1 MANPEHVKILKH
13 GVKGWNEW
21 RLNNTKVTPDFNE
34 ADLREAYMS
43 AANLRGADLSGAD
56 LFKAHLNEAVLTNA
70 NLRQADLREA
80 DLSAAT
86 LQRADL
92 READLGGADISGAD
106 LRWAIMSRAS
116 LTGTRADGANLQE
129 ADLHGAIL
137 KWVDLRG
144 ADLFSADLGDT
155 DLSMADL
162 RGTHLSEANLS
173 LAKLDGTD
181 LRAVD
186 IRDAN
191 LERAQIQWLTLG
203 NIDLS
208 EVKGLET
215 VVHKGPSTVG
225 IDTIYRSKG
234 KIPENFLRGCG
245 VPDDFIVYM
254 HSLVA
259 NPIEFYSCF
268 ISYSSKDNELA
279 ERLHMHLQSK
289 GVRCWFAP
297 EHMKIGDKIR
307 SRVDESIRLYDKL
320 MIVLSQDSLQSEWVE
335 SEVEAA
341 MEKERREKRAVLFP
355 IRLDDSVMDTDKAW
369 AADIRR
375 QRHIGDFRD
384 WKDHDSFKK
393 AFERLLRDL
402 KASER

>member
-1 MANPEHVKILKH
+1 MANPEHVKILKD

-21 RLNNTKVTPDFNE
+21 RLNNSSVIPDFNE
-34 ADLREAYMS
+34 ADFREAYMT

-56 LFKAHLNEAVLTNA
+56 LFKAHINEATLTNA
-70 NLRQADLREA
+70 NLRG
-80 DLSAAT
+80 
-86 LQRADL
+86 ADL
-92 READLGGADISGAD
+92 READLGAATLQKADLREAKLDGADISGAD
-106 LRWAIMSRAS
+106 LRWAIMTKAH
-116 LTGTRADGANLQE
+116 LTGVRADGANLQG

-137 KWVDLRG
+137 KWANLRG
-144 ADLFSADLGDT
+144 ADLLSADLGDT

-162 RGTHLSEANLS
+162 RGTHLSDANLS

-181 LRAVD
+181 MRAVD

-191 LERAQIQWLTLG
+191 LDRAQIQWVTLG
-203 NIDLS
+203 NVDLS

-215 VVHKGPSTVG
+215 VVHTGPSTMG

-245 VPDDFIVYM
+245 IPDDFIVYM

-259 NPIEFYSCF
+259 SPIEFYSCF
-268 ISYSSKDNELA
+268 ISYSSKDHELA
-279 ERLHMHLQSK
+279 ERLHVDLQSK

-307 SRVDESIRLYDKL
+307 SRIDESIRLYDKL
-320 MIVLSQDSLQSEWVE
+320 MIILSHDSLESEWVE

-341 MEKERREKRAVLFP
+341 MEKERRERRAVLFP

-375 QRHIGDFRD
+375 QRHIGDFRE
-384 WKDHDSFKK
+384 WKNHDSFKK

-402 KASER
+402 KAGEK